1 MQYQS
6 LLRSTLCLLLIPAL
20 AGCSSLWPFGGKKK
34 EETAPAPQS
43 SSAAN
48 PSTSS
53 KAAPQA
59 PTAGS
64 GSISPASLH
73 GVWECNFQ
81 VKMGE
86 DSAHFTYTDQFN
98 PDGTLKAQ
106 AYLVYD
112 MPSTKQKYSF
122 VVQGEGNWR
131 IEGNTITL
139 IVPKVVKQDRSEIK
153 HPELVNDKD
162 LVPEDLS
169 DTWTVQ
175 AHQGR
180 NMRVIA
186 GSLADEM
193 LCQKE

>member
-1 MQYQS
+1 MQYQP

-43 SSAAN
+43 SSATG
-48 PSTSS
+48 PSTTS
-53 KAAPQA
+53 KPAPQA
-59 PTAGS
+59 PAIGN
-64 GSISPASLH
+64 GSISAANLH
-73 GVWECNFQ
+73 GVWECSFQ
-81 VKMGE
+81 IKMGQ

-112 MPSTKQKYSF
+112 MRSTQQQYSF
-122 VVQGEGNWR
+122 VVQGEGSWR
-131 IEGNTITL
+131 MEGNAITL
-139 IVPKVVKQDRSEIK
+139 IVPKVVKQDRSETK
-153 HPELVNDKD
+153 YPELVNDKD

-175 AHQGR
+175 AHQGK
-180 NMRVIA
+180 NMRVIV

>member
-1 MQYQS
+1 MQYQP

-20 AGCSSLWPFGGKKK
+20 AGCSSLWPFGDKKK

-43 SSAAN
+43 SSATG
-48 PSTSS
+48 PSTTS
-53 KAAPQA
+53 KPAPQA
-59 PTAGS
+59 PAAGN
-64 GSISPASLH
+64 GSISAANLH
-73 GVWECNFQ
+73 GVWECSFQ
-81 VKMGE
+81 IKMGQ

-112 MPSTKQKYSF
+112 MRSTQQQYSF
-122 VVQGEGNWR
+122 VVQGEGSWR
-131 IEGNTITL
+131 MEGNAITL
-139 IVPKVVKQDRSEIK
+139 IVPKVVKQDRSETK

-175 AHQGR
+175 AHQGK
-180 NMRVIA
+180 NMRVIV

>member
-1 MQYQS
+1 MQYQP

-43 SSAAN
+43 SSATG
-48 PSTSS
+48 PSTTS
-53 KAAPQA
+53 KPAPQA
-59 PTAGS
+59 PAAGN
-64 GSISPASLH
+64 GSISTLNLH
-73 GVWECNFQ
+73 GVWECSFQ
-81 VKMGE
+81 IKMGQ

-112 MPSTKQKYSF
+112 MRSTQQQYSF
-122 VVQGEGNWR
+122 VVQGEGSWR
-131 IEGNTITL
+131 MEGNAITL
-139 IVPKVVKQDRSEIK
+139 IVPKVVKQDRSETK

-175 AHQGR
+175 AHQGK
-180 NMRVIA
+180 NMRVIV

>member
-1 MQYQS
+1 MQYQP

-34 EETAPAPQS
+34 EEAAPAPQS
-43 SSAAN
+43 SS
-48 PSTSS
+48 PSGSS
-53 KAAPQA
+53 TAGKPAPQA
-59 PTAGS
+59 PVPGS
-64 GSISPASLH
+64 GSISPANLH

-81 VKMGE
+81 VKMGQ

-112 MPSTKQKYSF
+112 MPSTQQKYSF
-122 VVQGEGNWR
+122 VVQGEGSWR
-131 IEGNTITL
+131 MEGNTITL

-153 HPELVNDKD
+153 HPELINDKD

-175 AHQGR
+175 AHQGK
-180 NMRVIA
+180 NMRVVV